1 VKRRNGRRLKIDYAV
16 PEGGLRQADRPFCV
30 LNFNLCEISEQNGN
44 RLTLFRGN
52 TQRQTANVVRCP
64 LLVFTVSH
72 GFTLNAEIRCAL
84 L

>member
-1 VKRRNGRRLKIDYAV
+1 M
-16 PEGGLRQADRPFCV
+16 PEGGLRQADRPFCG
-30 LNFNLCEISEQNGN
+30 LNFNPCEINAENSV
-44 RLTLFRGN
+44 RIAIFHGN
-52 TQRQTANVVRCP
+52 TQRWTANTVRCP